1 MKKVICLLITVV
13 MLVQCTGIVCA
24 QDWTDSVSP
33 NVDMVVRKNGD
44 ATFENGP
51 LNLSG
56 DSAIVDYQVTLE
68 MEPVL
73 NKFVEWYT
81 KGVNIINNLVA
92 LGEDETTLMNN
103 LNSLVIDG
111 QFEVKIEYP
120 NTLQVPEKFTN
131 SHHPEYEDM
140 LGFNPEAKTIFTEV
154 ADRVVTQG
162 SPKNVITI
170 TVGVKG
176 SQTANLTALELYTYR
191 DTYLDDITLTIDE
204 VTIPSTGTYTVRGT
218 LTGYTRT
225 QGTVHNNLN
234 TLRVDY
240 TGVQPDA
247 GKNPSDDADKISA
260 TVNLS
265 KAALPGGGGGG
276 SMIALIFNI
285 DGNTSVV
292 DAIYGKTLVRFD
304 ELTYPTKPGYKF
316 DGWYYDSTL
325 KRKVEGDVKIGNKVT
340 LYGHFISDILD
351 TEDHFAYVIGY
362 PDGTVRPS
370 NHITREEVTTI
381 FYRLL
386 REDKVVSIVSTDNDF
401 TDVTI
406 DRWSN
411 KAISSLAKE
420 GYVKGY
426 EDGSFRPEQYI
437 TRAEFATMATRYA
450 MLEQNKDLSFVD
462 VNGHW
467 AEEYINKAANAGWV
481 KGYEDGSFGPEQYIT
496 RAEVMTIINRMLVR
510 YVDAEG
516 LHADTKLWTDM
527 DGSEWYYYNVLEAT
541 NAHNYDRREDGMLET
556 WTEITPNKIWIELD
570 EMENPDL

>member
-1 MKKVICLLITVV
+1 MKKVICLLITLV
-13 MLVQCTGIVCA
+13 MLVQCAGVVSA
-24 QDWTDSVSP
+24 QELPADRVFP
-33 NVDMVVRKNGD
+33 NIDMEVRKNG
-44 ATFENGP
+44 AGSFENGP

-56 DSAIVDYQVTLE
+56 DTAVVDYQVTLE
-68 MEPVL
+68 MTPVL
-73 NKFVEWYT
+73 NKFVEWYNS
-81 KGVNIINNLVA
+81 GVNIINNIA
-92 LGEDETTLMNN
+92 ASEEERTRFMGK
-103 LNSLVIDG
+103 LNDLKIEG
-111 QFEVKIEYP
+111 QFVVEIEYP
-120 NTLQVPEKFTN
+120 KTLQVPQAFIDGGN
-131 SHHPEYEDM
+131 MY
-140 LGFNPEAKTIFTEV
+140 GFSFDNNEAKDIFYEIRRYRTRG
-154 ADRVVTQG
+154 ALNDT
-162 SPKNVITI
+162 ITI
-170 TVGVKG
+170 EVGVKG
-176 SQTANLTALELYTYR
+176 SSTAKLTAGELHTNK
-191 DTYLDDITLTIDE
+191 DTYLKDITLTAE
-204 VTIPSTGTYTVRGT
+204 RVTIPSTGTYTVLGKM
-218 LTGYTRT
+218 TGYTYT
-225 QGTVHNNLN
+225 EGTIRNNLN
-234 TLRVDY
+234 TLRVNY
-240 TGVQPDA
+240 EGVRPGA
-247 GKNPSDDADKISA
+247 GENPSVEDKTISA

-276 SMIALIFNI
+276 SMLALIFNI
-285 DGNTSVV
+285 DGDTSVV